1 MQRSQNNWE
10 DHYSRLA
17 RKENFPARSVYK
29 LQEIQERFSLIK
41 KGDRVL
47 DLGCSPGSWTLYAS
61 DLAGEKGMITGID
74 LKKVDIKIPS
84 NVRIYNCDVLEI
96 DNELLSSIGRD
107 FNVVISDM
115 APSTTGNKSADAAR
129 SYDLCVAALDIA
141 KEALVPGGSFLCKI
155 FQGEDFKKFSEMV
168 RAAFNTRKIFKPQS
182 SRKASREIYIIGSG
196 FKGSSPPWRDTM
208 VRQSG
213 HCKPGLGQG
222 IRGFR

>member
-1 MQRSQNNWE
+1 MKSPSPKANTWE
-10 DHYSRLA
+10 DHFSRLA

-29 LQEIQERFSLIK
+29 LQEIQKKFRLIK

-74 LKKVDIKIPS
+74 IKKVEIKIPS
-84 NVRIYNCDVLEI
+84 NVRIYNCDILEI
-96 DNELLSSIGRD
+96 DDELLSSIGRD

-115 APSTTGNKSADAAR
+115 APSTTGNKASDAVR
-129 SYDLCVAALDIA
+129 SFDLCVAAFNIA
-141 KEALVPGGSFLCKI
+141 KTILVPGGSFLCKI

-168 RAAFNTRKIFKPQS
+168 RAAFNTQKIFKPQS

-196 FKGSSPPWRDTM
+196 K
-208 VRQSG
+208 
-213 HCKPGLGQG
+213 K
-222 IRGFR
+222 

>member
-1 MQRSQNNWE
+1 MKSPSPKANTWE
-10 DHYSRLA
+10 DHFSRLA

-29 LQEIQERFSLIK
+29 LQEIQKKFRLIK

-74 LKKVDIKIPS
+74 IKKVEIKMPS
-84 NVRIYNCDVLEI
+84 NVRIYNCDIHEI
-96 DNELLSSIGRD
+96 DDELLSSIGRD

-115 APSTTGNKSADAAR
+115 APSTTGNKASDAVR
-129 SYDLCVAALDIA
+129 SFDLCVAAFNIA
-141 KEALVPGGSFLCKI
+141 KTLLVPGGSFLCKI

-168 RAAFNTRKIFKPQS
+168 RAAFNTQKIFKPQS

-196 FKGSSPPWRDTM
+196 K
-208 VRQSG
+208 
-213 HCKPGLGQG
+213 K
-222 IRGFR
+222 